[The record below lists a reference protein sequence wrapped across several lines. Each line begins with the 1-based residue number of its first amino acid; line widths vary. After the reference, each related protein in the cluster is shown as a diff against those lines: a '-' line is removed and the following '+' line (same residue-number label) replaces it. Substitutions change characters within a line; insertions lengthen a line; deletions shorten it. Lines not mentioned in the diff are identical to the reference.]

1 MKQIN
6 PKISEEIKNEKPL
19 KLLGKKTTRFIVK
32 KFVNRDKKLPP
43 KKYIKENLNEGRWS
57 YTEQIKFIKA
67 LSKNGPNWK
76 KISEAFNNRTLT
88 QIRSHA
94 QKFFQR
100 LKRCKNNELGID
112 FTSNSIKSFKDMI
125 NHIKSVNSK
134 NDINNVFLYLSD
146 INQKSLHELS
156 KNANAKEL
164 PNLVASI
171 VSCAYEELIN
181 RQNDFLNKNKIN
193 ISNTNNLILNKDNNK
208 HDSFNVNNIL
218 LLDSLNNMNNN
229 LNVLL
234 LNYLSKSIRAN
245 NLINKL
251 YSNCLENINKTISN
265 TAQTSSIINNINSL
279 NNSYTT
285 EIKNNVDIL

>member
-6 PKISEEIKNEKPL
+6 LKNSQEIKTENPL
-19 KLLGKKTTRFIVK
+19 KLLGKKTTLFVVK
-32 KFVNRDKKLPP
+32 KYASRDKNLPQ
-43 KKYIKENLNEGRWS
+43 KKYLEENLNEGRWS
-57 YTEQIKFIKA
+57 YSEKIKFIQA
-67 LSKNGPNWK
+67 LSKDGPNWK
-76 KISEAFNNRTLT
+76 KISETFNNRTLT

-100 LKRCKNNELGID
+100 LKRCKNKELGID

-146 INQKSLHELS
+146 INQESLDELS

-164 PNLVASI
+164 PCLVPAI

-181 RQNDFLNKNKIN
+181 RQKDFLNKNRMN
-193 ISNTNNLILNKDNNK
+193 ISNTNIQIFNKDINKFDLNNL
-208 HDSFNVNNIL
+208 NNIL

-229 LNVLL
+229 LNVVL
-234 LNYLSKSIRAN
+234 LNYLSKLISTN

-251 YSNCLENINKTISN
+251 YYNCIENINKSLSN
-265 TAQTSSIINNINSL
+265 VAQLSSSINNLSSL
-279 NNSYTT
+279 N
-285 EIKNNVDIL
+285 K